1 MASKKKKTSKKAKIQ
16 PGKPGTTIFLGPEPG
31 GVVSIGALGS
41 NLVAATTSGELFL
54 LNRSENGSLKWFAL
68 PGPTAQDRA
77 SRA

>member
-16 PGKPGTTIFLGPEPG
+16 PKQPIFLGPEPG
-31 GVVSIGALGS
+31 GVTSIGALGA
-41 NLVAATTSGELFL
+41 NLVACTASGELFL
-54 LNRSENGSLKWFAL
+54 LNRNEQGGLKWFAL

>member
-1 MASKKKKTSKKAKIQ
+1 MASKKKKTSKKAKTQ
-16 PGKPGTTIFLGPEPG
+16 PKQPIFLGPEPG